1 MRWSEEIASLHHLF
15 YLRRSF
21 AQFVW
26 REIMSASSRATFC
39 ILTVILFAGRF
50 ASGEWKTDGTWLRT
64 RQDDELIALAAA
76 SGDTKI
82 GLVYLTKD
90 PARVDWLLSE
100 IGRWGGTAEHVDRAV
115 GYVRAVIPAQYAHAA
130 LDMPAGVAAAIDF
143 NISLHLNF
151 GSYAAQEPPIDADR
165 IRAEI
170 NSPTTRRFLH
180 SPSPLL
186 RDLRADE
193 WIERHPTFDGR
204 GVVIADVEG
213 FTDPMIPELSGALS
227 LDGKPIRKIATVH
240 LADDPGDG
248 AGLADMSRQWV
259 NMNIHFSG
267 TDSVTFN
274 SISYRLPHPGDFRL
288 GMFDLTAVMQS
299 GVVGAAISDGQFA
312 VLWEESSGLVWVD
325 IKRSHDF
332 RLVRPM
338 RDFNVSG
345 EWSSFGAPHP
355 EKYPLLRPAVSFVVL
370 EDRARESVGIVLGM
384 DVHAAGVTTSAAGRR
399 MGSGDPVSG
408 VAPAAQVSSFVCS
421 FYKLHSRVEAL
432 IAAFEDPKSDI
443 VLSEVTGGGMTTE
456 DYHGGFLSELGERL
470 VDQFDKPLIEP
481 GDNSP
486 KLASTTDVG
495 LGRNVVAVGGSQ
507 SAASYLRYEG
517 FLPST
522 SINKSWNA
530 ETDGPGPDGQLKPD
544 VLAPS
549 GYVAGAQ
556 RFYWNADEQRKVGL
570 YTLPAGYQRFGGTS
584 QAAPTAAGAAAL
596 LLSAAKQTELHIHA
610 TDLANALRFGASL
623 APNLTAHEQ
632 GNGEIDVAR
641 SWQILTTR
649 AKGTPATTPEV
660 GQPCGGSVRTSW
672 WSQGVPR
679 AETGILETIGWHPD
693 DRGVRTLSFCF
704 LQQPQNYKASLL
716 LNDGS
721 FRIAGV
727 QAGTSSIN
735 VAVEIHPIQAGL
747 HSAIVELEDSRG
759 TVIGR
764 GMVSIGATAPLD
776 KTHQYRMEQEIQ
788 VPRPGYTATLVSVP
802 AGTDALLVH
811 ADREMPFGMEI
822 QDPDGRFYTYIS
834 PSYQAFRDR
843 NNTSQHSVTI
853 PHPRAGTWSILLIDN
868 HDVPAN
874 TRDVLTVTPSV
885 VDVQVQAVRVER
897 ASGTEFHNVFADVPV
912 RLAGTMQSLIATKG
926 ELTSAAPVVIP
937 VQLSQD
943 TDALMIDLSGSASSI
958 DAYFLNCREKSCTP
972 VASAVGDNAD
982 KRLTIPHVRAGSY
995 QLILEDYD
1003 LGGIDGTQK
1012 HYRAS
1017 VFPYLRTATS
1027 ISPVNGSVSGSAYEV
1042 NCDAA
1047 DHAVTS
1053 GPRCGLFLKSD
1064 DGGVSN

>member
-1 MRWSEEIASLHHLF
+1 M
-15 YLRRSF
+15 F
-21 AQFVW
+21 AG
-26 REIMSASSRATFC
+26 SRVIIC
-39 ILTVILFAGRF
+39 ILTAILFAGRF
-50 ASGEWKTDGTWLRT
+50 ASGEWNTDGTWLRT
-64 RQDDELIALAAA
+64 RQDDELIALATA
-76 SGDTKI
+76 SGDAKI
-82 GLVYLTKD
+82 GVVYLAKD
-90 PARVDWLLSE
+90 PARIDSLLSE
-100 IGRWGGTAEHVDRAV
+100 IGGWGGTAEQVDRAV
-115 GYVRAVIPAQYAHAA
+115 GYVRAVIPTQYAHAA
-130 LDMPAGVAAAIDF
+130 LNMPAGVAAAIDF
-143 NISLHLNF
+143 DTSSHLNF
-151 GSYAAQEPPIDADR
+151 GSYATQEPPTDEDR

-170 NSPTTRRFLH
+170 NSPATRRFLH

-186 RDLRADE
+186 RDLHADQ
-193 WIERHPTFDGR
+193 WIQRHPTFDGR

-240 LADDPGDG
+240 LAVDPGDR

-259 NMNIHFSG
+259 NMNVHVSD
-267 TDSVTFN
+267 TDRVTFN
-274 SISYRLPHPGDFRL
+274 GTSYRLPHPGDFRL

-299 GVVGAAISDGQFA
+299 KVFGATIGDSQFA

-325 IKRSHDF
+325 VERSHDF

-345 EWSSFGAPHP
+345 EWSYFGALHSGQH
-355 EKYPLLRPAVSFVVL
+355 PLLRPAVSFVIL
-370 EDRARESVGIVLGM
+370 ENRAKESVGIVLGM
-384 DVHAAGVTTSAAGRR
+384 DDHAAGVTTSAAGRR
-399 MGSGDPVSG
+399 MGPDDPVSG

-507 SAASYLRYEG
+507 SAASYLLYEG

-522 SINKSWNA
+522 SVNKSWNA

-556 RFYWNADEQRKVGL
+556 RSSWDADEQRKAGL

-584 QAAPTAAGAAAL
+584 QAAPSAAGAAAL
-596 LLSAAKQTELHIHA
+596 LLSAAKQAGLHIHA
-610 TDLANALRFGASL
+610 VDLANALRFGASL

-641 SWQILTTR
+641 SWQILTIR
-649 AKGTPATTPEV
+649 AKGTSATAPEV

-672 WSQGVPR
+672 WSQEVPR
-679 AETGILETIGWHPD
+679 AASGILETIGWHPD

-704 LQQPQNYKASLL
+704 QQQPQDYKASLL

-727 QAGTSSIN
+727 QAGANSIN
-735 VAVEIHPIQAGL
+735 VVVEIHPIQPGL
-747 HSAIVELEDSRG
+747 HSAIVELEDSHG

-764 GMVSIGATAPLD
+764 GMISIGATAPLD
-776 KTHQYRMEQEIQ
+776 KAHQYRMEQEIQ
-788 VPRPGYTATLVSVP
+788 VPRPGYTATLVNVP
-802 AGTDALLVH
+802 VGTDALLVH
-811 ADREMPFGMEI
+811 AGREMPFGMEI

-834 PSYQAFRDR
+834 ASYQAFRDR
-843 NNTSQHSVTI
+843 NNIGQHSVTI

-874 TRDVLTVTPSV
+874 TRDVLAVTPSA
-885 VDVQVQAVRVER
+885 VDVRVQAVRVER
-897 ASGTEFHNVFADVPV
+897 ASGTEFHNAFADVPV
-912 RLAGTMQSLIATKG
+912 RLAGTMQSLIATNG

-958 DAYFLNCREKSCTP
+958 DAYFLNCREKSCTS

-982 KRLTIPHVRAGSY
+982 KRLTIPNVRAGSY
-995 QLILEDYD
+995 QLVLEDYD
-1003 LGGIDGTQK
+1003 LGAKGATEK

-1017 VFPYLRTATS
+1017 VIPYLRSATS
-1027 ISPVNGSVSGSAYEV
+1027 ISPLTGSVSGSAYEV

-1053 GPRCGLFLKSD
+1053 GPKCGIFLKSD
-1064 DGGVSN
+1064 DDGAFN